1 MDNNKTLILFL
12 IFVISI
18 SSIAGLT
25 QIANADPDIFLV
37 IDEESIDNGNP
48 PNFFSDVDVNDDIA
62 DIGERAQL
70 PFFAANVG
78 QTIRLH
84 TGEVGDEGWFALN
97 TIPESWDDAGPTADG
112 LRNFFYA
119 LFSIS

>member
-1 MDNNKTLILFL
+1 MDNNKTLILFM

-48 PNFFSDVDVNDDIA
+48 PNFFSDVD
-62 DIGERAQL
+62 GRA
-70 PFFAANVG
+70 
-78 QTIRLH
+78 
-84 TGEVGDEGWFALN
+84 
-97 TIPESWDDAGPTADG
+97 
-112 LRNFFYA
+112 
-119 LFSIS
+119 